1 MRSARRYNPAD
12 AKRHLQRTRQAAGNA
27 HNALELAQA
36 RIRELE
42 TTIETLNRR
51 LINANHRAQT
61 AESHA
66 MPVIATAATSR

>member
-1 MRSARRYNPAD
+1 LYRRS
-12 AKRHLQRTRQAAGNA
+12 
-27 HNALELAQA
+27 A

>member
-1 MRSARRYNPAD
+1 LYRRS
-12 AKRHLQRTRQAAGNA
+12 
-27 HNALELAQA
+27 A

-51 LINANHRAQT
+51 LVDANQRAQT

-66 MPVIATAATSR
+66 MAVIKSVGNVSIARTG